1 MSETDTKIL
10 NDLRILVVDD
20 ERDILETIE
29 DLLDGSDVAAVDNYQ
44 SALDTIRA
52 QHLDLAVLDIMG
64 VNGMQLLNDTVAL
77 GIPTVMLTAHS
88 LNPETLRESL
98 DAGALAYLP
107 KEELSNLDTFLADI
121 VETHRAGQSTTALL
135 FDKLG
140 KFFDRAFGNHWAR
153 NDIEVW
159 QAYGY
164 FPPF

>member
-88 LNPETLRESL
+88 LNPQTLRESL

-140 KFFDRAFGNHWAR
+140 KFFDRAFGNQWAR
-153 NDIEVW
+153 DDIDVW

-164 FPPF
+164 LPPF